1 MFPRRLLRIGAVFA
15 FVSVLLAAGWLGLD
29 RLLPRAA
36 PAVGQVI
43 SFPVAFE
50 LSDES
55 GRTVAATDTA
65 GRLSLVTFGYT
76 TCPDVC
82 PTLLARL
89 TAILDTLGDDA
100 ARLRPVFVT
109 LDPVRDSA
117 EELAAY
123 VAAFDSRIV
132 GAGGNQAQTDAAA
145 QAFRIQYRREGEGEE
160 AMIYHT
166 AALFLVDAEG
176 NLAGYF
182 RHEDPLDDVAAAI
195 RRALAG

>member
-36 PAVGQVI
+36 PAVGQGI
-43 SFPVAFE
+43 SFPVTFE

-76 TCPDVC
+76 NCPDVC